1 MPVGRTPGWYNGR
14 MTRAILTTGTE
25 LRGDFYTKVIGW
37 VTASFVA
44 AGLGAVLVGPLVPPA
59 ASLGLSIA
67 VLLLLVVT
75 AFVRVSP
82 VMSNALAIAV
92 PAVLGVVLYPVLNT
106 YVATGAGN
114 LVTAAATG
122 AALIFGGM
130 ALWGWTSKRSLN
142 KWSSKLFFILLG
154 VIALS
159 LLNVFLFKLT
169 VLELVISAVTVVIFA
184 IWSFIDIQAV
194 RDKSRGDMPAS
205 YYALS
210 IFLDILNLFTALLRL
225 MSAFR

>member
-1 MPVGRTPGWYNGR
+1 MELN
-14 MTRAILTTGTE
+14 TGNERHTE
-25 LRGDFYTKVIGW
+25 LRSDFYTKVIGW
-37 VTASFVA
+37 TTAAFVA
-44 AGLGAVLVGPLVPPA
+44 AGLGAVAIGPFVPPA
-59 ASLGLSIA
+59 ASLAISIGVI
-67 VLLLLVVT
+67 VLLLIT

-82 VMSNALAIAV
+82 GMSNFLALLV
-92 PAVLGVVLYPVLNT
+92 PGVLGVALYPMLNT
-106 YVATGAGN
+106 YVAAGAGD
-114 LVTAAATG
+114 LVISAALG
-122 AALIFGGM
+122 AVLIFGGM

-159 LLNVFLFKLT
+159 LLNTFLFKFTL
-169 VLELVISAVTVVIFA
+169 LELVISAVTVVIFA

-194 RDKSRGDMPAS
+194 RDKAHGDTPAS